1 MRKIT
6 CVLINIV
13 LFISVRHFALLC
25 AFLIGMGASNHYIY
39 EAYIY
44 IPLTAIQLL
53 FLIHR
58 ASNHNKMKR
67 SFSVTDYLYA
77 VMTITLLTLLTQFA
91 IIPYSVIPH

>member
-1 MRKIT
+1 MKKIT

-13 LFISVRHFALLC
+13 LFISMRYVALLC
-25 AFLIGMGASNHYIY
+25 AFLSGMGASNHHIY

-44 IPLTAIQLL
+44 IPLTGIQLL
-53 FLIHR
+53 FLIYR
-58 ASNHNKMKR
+58 ASNYNKMKR
-67 SFSVTDYLYA
+67 FFSAKDYLYA